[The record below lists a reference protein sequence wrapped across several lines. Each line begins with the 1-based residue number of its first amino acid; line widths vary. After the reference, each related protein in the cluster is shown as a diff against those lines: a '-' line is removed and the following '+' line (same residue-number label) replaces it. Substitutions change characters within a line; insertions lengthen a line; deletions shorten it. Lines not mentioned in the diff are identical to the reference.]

1 MEFSACQNTKIS
13 QSMSPT
19 AAVRAIFQT
28 AGNYIKHVEKI
39 GKAIRKYRNTTQW
52 NCQQRRRSRVVSA
65 QERGYFNK
73 VNHLRN
79 VYTLKFQTAKHQLVP
94 CLAQTYYD
102 YSSNNC
108 TDIVNKANPG
118 NINVES
124 TQCIDSIEETLDGV
138 PLQDKDIRVG
148 LPPQTEASHDN
159 VTWAFLHVIQNAAID
174 YKGNIF
180 IADGRLEPFQC
191 YRKWQPRCDNDEIKK
206 MRYYDEV
213 FTIKSLWSSYYH
225 VTIDQFARLVFYK
238 EFLAANPHIIL
249 HCSKP
254 HPFLDILGLRGI
266 QVASGNI
273 SARIVYAPGAMPCGM
288 ASLFQ
293 TQLLS
298 AVLRSRLPVDVS
310 RRNVV
315 LIKRST
321 RRCFTHH
328 SDILAMLEKHSAD
341 VGLAVSVFSDNPLPS
356 VEETRIMF
364 HNAIIVVAPHGAGE
378 ANIILCSPRTVLIEG
393 LCRDGDNRLTLC
405 YRNLARVLGMHY
417 HGLVPRNQ
425 CMDTTASDIEAPF
438 LQFLHLYTKGRL

>member
-1 MEFSACQNTKIS
+1 MGLGDGKGEGHGEGQGSGKGEGT
-13 QSMSPT
+13 
-19 AAVRAIFQT
+19 
-28 AGNYIKHVEKI
+28 GND
-39 GKAIRKYRNTTQW
+39 
-52 NCQQRRRSRVVSA
+52 
-65 QERGYFNK
+65 
-73 VNHLRN
+73 
-79 VYTLKFQTAKHQLVP
+79 
-94 CLAQTYYD
+94 TYYD

-124 TQCIDSIEETLDGV
+124 TQCRDSIEETLDGV

-417 HGLVPRNQ
+417 HGLVPRNK
-425 CMDTTASDIEAPF
+425 CMDTTASDIEIDNFSDRSSDGNRYPVSDIWSLPADISSTSTGTTDEYVF
-438 LQFLHLYTKGRL
+438 FRGRMSDFSNVESSHFNLDGIYYSRVEQYLQRAKALSPTGR